1 MKQSTPSRPR
11 RLTGVLAVAAAVP
24 AAALALQAAPATAAP
39 AAPQSP
45 VRAASALMPPPG
57 PDVYTRIASRARAEA
72 KDKSRNKANNRGR
85 YNCNFYSGYWQ
96 TSGSGGCSTK
106 GWRAN
111 EWCAD
116 FVWYVWRQAGAFPKR
131 PLPKES
137 GYKTWQDKFAPTFAG
152 SFYRA
157 GNAAGLYKSKGYY
170 TGSRM
175 PVVGS
180 AVMFDWGGGKPGS
193 GGWGIDHV
201 GIVVAT
207 DYKTKKIATVE
218 GNSSGQAIRTNTYNL
233 SDRNIVGYML
243 PR

>member
-1 MKQSTPSRPR
+1 MKQSTRSRPR

-24 AAALALQAAPATAAP
+24 AAALALQAMPATAAP

-45 VRAASALMPPPG
+45 AQAASALRRPPG
-57 PDVYTRIASRARAEA
+57 PDIYTLITNRAKAEA
-72 KDKSRNKANNRGR
+72 KNTSRNKANNKGR

-131 PLPKES
+131 PLPSEGVS
-137 GYKTWQDKFAPTFAG
+137 KTWKYYAPTFAG

-157 GNAAGLYKSKGYY
+157 GNAEHLYRSKGYY
-170 TGSRM
+170 TGGRM
-175 PVVGS
+175 PVIGS
-180 AVMFDWGGGKPGS
+180 AVMFDWGGGKPGND
-193 GGWGIDHV
+193 GWGIDHV

-207 DYKTKKIATVE
+207 DSAANKITTVE
-218 GNSSGQAIRTNTYNL
+218 GNSSGQAIRTNTYKL
-233 SDRNIVGYML
+233 SDRYIVGYML